1 MEMEGQPGD
10 DEIWKYL
17 LSNPQGSTANDVMAQ
32 FPELNRAALV
42 SLLNKLTT
50 EGRAE
55 IFQQPDKTLV
65 WRAVE
70 LERVEKFKGLTQEER
85 LVYSLIEKEG
95 NMGLWTRDM
104 KFRSNLQQ
112 TTINKI
118 LKTLQ
123 NRKLIK
129 AVKSIAGRNRKV
141 YMLYDLEPSIKV
153 KGNAFYTP
161 DGQFD
166 SEFVTVLNK
175 HCYLHIEQEGSVT
188 LESMATFIRN
198 SGMSNVEL
206 KDEDVQQIIDTLIYD
221 GKVDKVKDAAISIPG
236 RPSYVYKPSRVSPPP
251 NGLTEAPCGQ
261 CPVFYM
267 CEDEGDVT
275 PAKCPYLTQ
284 WLDTKW

>member
-1 MEMEGQPGD
+1 MEGPPGE

-17 LSNPQGSTANDVMAQ
+17 LANPQ
-32 FPELNRAALV
+32 
-42 SLLNKLTT
+42 
-50 EGRAE
+50 GRAE
-55 IFQQPDKTLV
+55 IFQQPNKTLV

-70 LERVEKFKGLTQEER
+70 FERVEKFKGLTQEER

-141 YMLYDLEPSIKV
+141 YMLYDLEPSVKV

-161 DGQFD
+161 DGVFD
-166 SEFVTVLNK
+166 SEFVNVLNK
-175 HCYLHIEQEGSVT
+175 HCYRYIEQEGSVT
-188 LESMATFIRN
+188 LESMASFVRN

-206 KDEDVQQIIDTLIYD
+206 KDEDVQQILDTLIYD
-221 GKVDKVKDAAISIPG
+221 GKVDKVKDAGISI
-236 RPSYVYKPSRVSPPP
+236 
-251 NGLTEAPCGQ
+251 
-261 CPVFYM
+261 PVFYM